1 MAAATPLKNHPPWKE
16 WIAQT
21 DPLKEVSMVKKVMAY
36 HYSSLQIQLY
46 TILQNERLQVV
57 FWKKYIVFTNM

>member
-16 WIAQT
+16 WIPQT

-36 HYSSLQIQLY
+36 HNHTKNGWLQ
-46 TILQNERLQVV
+46 
-57 FWKKYIVFTNM
+57 